1 MFNLN
6 AILKSDKQEE
16 ISNNEEDG
24 EPIFEQSSYSDLVD
38 KYYLDT
44 NLTCDVN
51 ISKSNTIYL
60 IFLLAKIRQ

>member
-1 MFNLN
+1 MFFFYIKKN
-6 AILKSDKQEE
+6 
-16 ISNNEEDG
+16 ISYIVNEEDG

-51 ISKSNTIYL
+51 ISKSNPIDL
-60 IFLLAKIRQ
+60 FFFLAKIRQ